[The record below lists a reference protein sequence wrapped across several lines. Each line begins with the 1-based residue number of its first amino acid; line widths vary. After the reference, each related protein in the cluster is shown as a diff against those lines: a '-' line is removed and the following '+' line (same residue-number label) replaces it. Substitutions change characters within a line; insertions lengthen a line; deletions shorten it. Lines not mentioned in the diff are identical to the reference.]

1 MSLVVAVDHRFDDLD
16 VERSVLEPI
25 GAELRDARGLERE
38 EALAMCEDADAV
50 LVGARFRFD
59 ADAIARLTQCKAIVR
74 YGIGYDKID
83 VDAAATAGIQVA
95 YVPDYCIEEVA
106 DHALSML
113 LALNRRLVELN
124 GLVRDGNWGVPPGL
138 VVRRLSSC
146 TLGVIGFGRI
156 GELVGRR
163 AVAFGMR
170 VLAHDPA
177 RPAAD
182 IAAAGA
188 EPASL
193 TELLEASDYVTLHAP
208 PSPGG
213 PLLGAAQLGRLK
225 RGAALINVGRAD
237 LIDENALIAA
247 LHDGAL
253 AGAALDVT
261 AHEPLVPP
269 HPLFEAPNVILTP
282 HAAWYS
288 LEAVLELRE
297 KAAQEAARVL
307 RGEPARHVAAP

>member
-1 MSLVVAVDHRFDDLD
+1 MSLVVAVDHRFGDLD
-16 VERSVLEPI
+16 VERSVLEPV
-25 GAELRDARGLERE
+25 GAEVRDARGLERE
-38 EALAMCEDADAV
+38 DALAMCEEADAV

-59 ADAIARLTQCKAIVR
+59 ADAIAQLAHCKAIVR

-83 VDAAATAGIQVA
+83 VEAARAAGIQVA

-106 DHALSML
+106 DHALAML
-113 LALNRRLVELN
+113 LALNRRIVELD
-124 GLVRDGNWGVPPGL
+124 GLVRDGTWGVPPGL
-138 VVRRLSSC
+138 VVRRLSTC
-146 TLGVIGFGRI
+146 TLGIVGFGRI

-170 VLAHDPA
+170 VLAHDPV
-177 RPAAD
+177 RPTAD
-182 IAAAGA
+182 MAAAGA
-188 EPASL
+188 EAVSL
-193 TELLEASDYVTLHAP
+193 DELLESSDYLTLHAP

-213 PLLGAAQLGRLK
+213 PLLGAAQLSRLK

-237 LIDENALIAA
+237 LIDEEALIAA
-247 LHDGAL
+247 LEDGAL

-261 AHEPLVPP
+261 AQEPLLPP
-269 HPLFEAPNVILTP
+269 HPLFDAPNVILTP

-288 LEAVLELRE
+288 LEAVIELRE

-307 RGEPARHVAAP
+307 RGEPARHLAVS